1 MAVTYNSAF
10 LIVDS
15 DPNLDTSI
23 QGDQK
28 QTIAYFDDGTNSPVI
43 YYFDDTQSAGEK
55 WLSFCNLSAGVTS
68 GPTLPTFDADLH
80 CKGQEFVKLNEHL
93 HVLETYTSNGTA
105 WVKAF
110 DNHPATLTAS
120 TLTTFSG
127 TDHPVGTEFI
137 VNDGAGTLENYI
149 SDGETG
155 WILTSC
161 CRPHPEVGSAISTTP
176 PTFDSAVHVKGY
188 VYITVY
194 ENGRTGDA
202 HISNGSQWLLMSEE
216 GAAPQVG
223 TSLPTAGSS
232 TTPPGT
238 VFIVQDGNGDTVS
251 THVSGGGS
259 EYGTWLTTAEVSNS
273 DLSVTES
280 NTTNIITSSDGT
292 NATLT
297 AASTSKAGLM
307 TKAIF
312 DEHVLNNAK
321 VSNVAETV
329 TSISVAANVITYTD
343 EDGND
348 TTIDLS
354 TYLDDT
360 NLARLTSGS
369 LNGTTGIATFTRDD
383 ASTFTIDMSA
393 FLDAITLNNTL
404 TSTSTT
410 EGLTAA
416 QGKVLKDLI
425 DALPT
430 SDTVDMGS
438 GFKIANSAGTDQ
450 FTVVEDEEIRFEGSG
465 ATSVTFDASTQKV
478 TISSTDNNTDT
489 IYTHPTHPGDDA
501 SIDTGALTGAT
512 VISDLD
518 LNITTDTLGHVTDAN
533 ATVSTRALTLAD
545 LGFTGDADATSGG
558 KFVDGT
564 DTDDAVYTTGNVGIG
579 TNDPGHI
586 LDVQAV
592 TDPSI
597 RVRSSGTGA
606 SDDALVRIRIG
617 GTTASSIV
625 AFGDSASSTRG
636 QIKYTHSVDALRLYT
651 SGTEQVRIDSSGD
664 VGIGNTSPENI
675 LHVEKANPIILVQD
689 TDTSLSTTEAYIKF
703 SGSQSSAAGGGFRT
717 DIEKAIGYK
726 EDSLVFEDGGTE
738 RMRIDSSGNV
748 GIGTDDP
755 SSRLEVSDSD
765 PTIRLTNS
773 TVSLGNGT
781 VGSFEF
787 FTEDSSTNASR
798 VLSSIDCEN
807 AAGSS
812 IPGGELVFK
821 TSLGGGSFTQ
831 ATEKMRLDDVGNL
844 GIGTDDPDAL
854 LHISQGANST
864 ATNLIIENTD
874 TSIVDTEDLA
884 KIEFKSNDISTE
896 GVGVAASIRTVAESA
911 GNRFGIAFNTKNL
924 SAETEKMRIAYTGNV
939 GIGFTVPADK
949 LEVGGAISASAGY
962 GFKLANS
969 TETAIGKWYSASG
982 VNYLEGD
989 GTRSFQIGSSTN
1001 GVNVKFDNVNNR
1013 VGIGNESPD
1022 ATLAI
1027 GDSTSTGNYIKVE
1040 GSSSDNTYTV
1050 FEGKRK
1056 YPKIRLEDTIGS
1068 AFELWN
1074 LGNTLRFGTSVG
1086 NAGSA
1091 AWYTKS
1097 GVAGDVIF
1105 NGDVGIGTSS
1115 PGSKLEVNGSVE
1127 FNQDGDV
1134 MFYAGD
1140 GSSNFNWGIGDF
1152 DQAGGGAS
1160 IKNNVGEV
1168 EVHTDG
1174 SIAATFRDDNRIS
1187 GVADPLGAQDVST
1200 KKYVDDLKVAIS
1212 IAVSDEETDLAV
1224 GTSNV
1229 TFRMPYAM
1237 TLTEVRA
1244 SLNRAPG
1251 GSTLIVDINDTA
1263 STVLSTKLSI
1273 DIGEKTSTTA
1283 ATAAVISDTALAD
1296 DAEITIDIDQ
1306 IGSSDAGK
1314 GLKVTL
1320 IGTRAIAV

>member
-15 DPNLDTSI
+15 DPNLDASI

-28 QTIAYFDDGTNSPVI
+28 QTIAYFDDGTNPPI
-43 YYFDDTQSAGEK
+43 LYYFDDTQDAGEK

-110 DNHPATLTAS
+110 DNHPATLTAA

-161 CRPHPEVGSAISTTP
+161 CRPHPEVGSGISATP
-176 PTFDSAVHVKGY
+176 PTFDSAVHIKGY
-188 VYITVY
+188 VYVTVY

-238 VFIVQDGNGDTVS
+238 VFVVQDGSGNTVS

-292 NATLT
+292 DATLT

-307 TKAIF
+307 TKAMF

-321 VSNVAETV
+321 VSNVDETL

-369 LNGTTGIATFTRDD
+369 LNGTTGVATFTRDD

-416 QGKVLKDLI
+416 QGKALKDLI

-450 FTVVEDEEIRFEGSG
+450 FTVTENEEIRFEGSG

-489 IYTHPTHPGDDA
+489 VYTHPTHPGDDA

-533 ATVSTRALTLAD
+533 ATVSTRTLTLAN
-545 LGFTGDADATSGG
+545 LGFTGDTDATSGG

-579 TNDPGHI
+579 T
-586 LDVQAV
+586 
-592 TDPSI
+592 
-597 RVRSSGTGA
+597 
-606 SDDALVRIRIG
+606 
-617 GTTASSIV
+617 
-625 AFGDSASSTRG
+625 
-636 QIKYTHSVDALRLYT
+636 
-651 SGTEQVRIDSSGD
+651 
-664 VGIGNTSPENI
+664 
-675 LHVEKANPIILVQD
+675 
-689 TDTSLSTTEAYIKF
+689 
-703 SGSQSSAAGGGFRT
+703 
-717 DIEKAIGYK
+717 
-726 EDSLVFEDGGTE
+726 
-738 RMRIDSSGNV
+738 
-748 GIGTDDP
+748 
-755 SSRLEVSDSD
+755 
-765 PTIRLTNS
+765 
-773 TVSLGNGT
+773 
-781 VGSFEF
+781 
-787 FTEDSSTNASR
+787 
-798 VLSSIDCEN
+798 
-807 AAGSS
+807 
-812 IPGGELVFK
+812 
-821 TSLGGGSFTQ
+821 
-831 ATEKMRLDDVGNL
+831 
-844 GIGTDDPDAL
+844 DDPDAL
-854 LHISQGANST
+854 FHISQGANST

-874 TSIVDTEDLA
+874 TSILDTEDLA
-884 KIEFKSNDISTE
+884 KIEFKSNDISTN

-939 GIGFTVPADK
+939 GIGTTSPTEELHVSGNARVTGAYYDSNNSPGTSGQILYSTATGTDWATPDIPISPTWTLSGDSGTDQNIGVFDTVDLA
-949 LEVGGAISASAGY
+949 GGNGISTVASATDTLTINLDDTAVTAGAY
-962 GFKLANS
+962 TSANI
-969 TETAIGKWYSASG
+969 TVDAQGRITAATNGSG
-982 VNYLEGD
+982 VKFVD
-989 GTRSFQIGSSTN
+989 GTDTDDAVYTTGN
-1001 GVNVKFDNVNNR
+1001 
-1013 VGIGNESPD
+1013 VGIGTTDPD

-1027 GDSTSTGNYIKVE
+1027 GDNTSTGNYIKVE

-1056 YPKIRLEDTIGS
+1056 YPKLILNDTIGS
-1068 AFELWN
+1068 SFNLWN
-1074 LGNTLRFGTSVG
+1074 LGNTLRFGTSTSSAA
-1086 NAGSA
+1086 NA

-1097 GVAGDVIF
+1097 GVAGNVIF
-1105 NGDVGIGTSS
+1105 NGSVGIGTTT
-1115 PGSKLEVNGSVE
+1115 PGSKLEVNGSAE

-1140 GSSNFNWGIGDF
+1140 GSSDYNWGIGDF
-1152 DQAGGGAS
+1152 DSGAGGAY
-1160 IKNNVGEV
+1160 IKNSSGEV
-1168 EVHTDG
+1168 EVYTDG
-1174 SIAATFRDDNRIS
+1174 SIAATFKTDNRIS
-1187 GVADPLGAQDVST
+1187 GVADPTGAQDVAT
-1200 KKYVDDLKVAIS
+1200 KSYVDDLKVAIS

-1224 GTSNV
+1224 GTSNI

-1251 GSTLIVDINDTA
+1251 GSTLIVDINETA
-1263 STVLSTKLSI
+1263 STILSTKLSI

-1320 IGTRAIAV
+1320 IGTRA

>member
-1 MAVTYNSAF
+1 
-10 LIVDS
+10 
-15 DPNLDTSI
+15 
-23 QGDQK
+23 
-28 QTIAYFDDGTNSPVI
+28 
-43 YYFDDTQSAGEK
+43 
-55 WLSFCNLSAGVTS
+55 
-68 GPTLPTFDADLH
+68 
-80 CKGQEFVKLNEHL
+80 
-93 HVLETYTSNGTA
+93 
-105 WVKAF
+105 
-110 DNHPATLTAS
+110 
-120 TLTTFSG
+120 
-127 TDHPVGTEFI
+127 
-137 VNDGAGTLENYI
+137 
-149 SDGETG
+149 
-155 WILTSC
+155 
-161 CRPHPEVGSAISTTP
+161 
-176 PTFDSAVHVKGY
+176 
-188 VYITVY
+188 
-194 ENGRTGDA
+194 
-202 HISNGSQWLLMSEE
+202 MSEE

-726 EDSLVFEDGGTE
+726 NDSLVFEDGGTE

-748 GIGTDDP
+748 GIGTTSPNSELHIASGNPVLTLQDTNSNDPNAVKIEFTDQINDVHAEIGLTAGNSGALNIKNNYKAIDFYTGTSGTSTLAMQIDDNGFVGIGITNP
-755 SSRLEVSDSD
+755 TATLHVNGGLRVSTVNEATTYSADKFLVSDAENVKYVDAVQLASLID
-765 PTIRLTNS
+765 PYVT
-773 TVSLGNGT
+773 
-781 VGSFEF
+781 
-787 FTEDSSTNASR
+787 
-798 VLSSIDCEN
+798 
-807 AAGSS
+807 
-812 IPGGELVFK
+812 
-821 TSLGGGSFTQ
+821 GGGKFVDGTDTND
-831 ATEKMRLDDVGNL
+831 AVYTTGNV
-844 GIGTDDPDAL
+844 GIGTTSPDSL
-854 LHISQGANST
+854 LHISQGVNST

-874 TSIVDTEDLA
+874 TSILDTEDLA
-884 KIEFKSNDISTE
+884 KIEFKSNDASTG

-911 GNRFGIAFNTKNL
+911 GTLYGVGFNTKAGA
-924 SAETEKMRIAYTGNV
+924 AET
-939 GIGFTVPADK
+939 
-949 LEVGGAISASAGY
+949 
-962 GFKLANS
+962 
-969 TETAIGKWYSASG
+969 
-982 VNYLEGD
+982 
-989 GTRSFQIGSSTN
+989 
-1001 GVNVKFDNVNNR
+1001 
-1013 VGIGNESPD
+1013 
-1022 ATLAI
+1022 
-1027 GDSTSTGNYIKVE
+1027 
-1040 GSSSDNTYTV
+1040 
-1050 FEGKRK
+1050 
-1056 YPKIRLEDTIGS
+1056 
-1068 AFELWN
+1068 
-1074 LGNTLRFGTSVG
+1074 
-1086 NAGSA
+1086 
-1091 AWYTKS
+1091 
-1097 GVAGDVIF
+1097 
-1105 NGDVGIGTSS
+1105 
-1115 PGSKLEVNGSVE
+1115 
-1127 FNQDGDV
+1127 
-1134 MFYAGD
+1134 
-1140 GSSNFNWGIGDF
+1140 
-1152 DQAGGGAS
+1152 
-1160 IKNNVGEV
+1160 
-1168 EVHTDG
+1168 
-1174 SIAATFRDDNRIS
+1174 
-1187 GVADPLGAQDVST
+1187 
-1200 KKYVDDLKVAIS
+1200 
-1212 IAVSDEETDLAV
+1212 
-1224 GTSNV
+1224 
-1229 TFRMPYAM
+1229 
-1237 TLTEVRA
+1237 
-1244 SLNRAPG
+1244 
-1251 GSTLIVDINDTA
+1251 
-1263 STVLSTKLSI
+1263 
-1273 DIGEKTSTTA
+1273 
-1283 ATAAVISDTALAD
+1283 
-1296 DAEITIDIDQ
+1296 
-1306 IGSSDAGK
+1306 
-1314 GLKVTL
+1314 
-1320 IGTRAIAV
+1320 

>member
-28 QTIAYFDDGTNSPVI
+28 QTIAYFDDGTNPPI
-43 YYFDDTQSAGEK
+43 LYYFDDTQSAGEK
-55 WLSFCNLSAGVTS
+55 WLSFCNLGAGVTS

-80 CKGQEFVKLNEHL
+80 CKGQEFVKINEHL
-93 HVLETYTSNGTA
+93 HILETYTSSGTA

-110 DNHPATLTAS
+110 DNHPATLTAA
-120 TLTTFSG
+120 TLTAFSG

-161 CRPHPEVGSAISTTP
+161 CRPHPGIYGGLSLV
-176 PTFDSAVHVKGY
+176 TFDSAVHVKGS
-188 VYITVY
+188 VFIVQY
-194 ENGRTGDA
+194 ENGRTGNSYVSD
-202 HISNGSQWLLMSEE
+202 GTQWVLTSEE
-216 GAAPQVG
+216 IAAPQEG

-238 VFIVQDGNGDTVS
+238 IFIKKDGSGNVLS
-251 THVSGGGS
+251 SHVSGGGS
-259 EYGTWLTTAEVSNS
+259 SYGSWLTLGEESDS
-273 DLSVTES
+273 DLSYSSTQ
-280 NTTNIITSSDGT
+280 TTNTIASSDGT
-292 NATLT
+292 DAVLT
-297 AASTSKAGLM
+297 AASTTKAGLM

-321 VSNVAETV
+321 VSNVAETT
-329 TSISVAANVITYTD
+329 TSIALASNILTYTD
-343 EDGND
+343 EDGVD
-348 TTIDLS
+348 TDLDLS
-354 TYLDDT
+354 LYLDDT

-369 LNGTTGIATFTRDD
+369 LNGTTGVATFTRDD

-416 QGKVLKDLI
+416 QGKALKDLI

-450 FTVVEDEEIRFEGSG
+450 FTVIEDEEIRFEGSG
-465 ATSVTFDASTQKV
+465 ATSVSFDASTQKV

-489 IYTHPTHPGDDA
+489 VYTHPTHPGDDI
-501 SIDTGALTGAT
+501 SIDTTALTGAT

-533 ATVSTRALTLAD
+533 ATVATRTLTLAN
-545 LGFTGDADATSGG
+545 LGFTGDTDATSGG

-564 DTDDAVYTTGNVGIG
+564 TATDAVYTTGNVGIG
-579 TNDPGHI
+579 NTNPIAKLYVDG
-586 LDVQAV
+586 
-592 TDPSI
+592 
-597 RVRSSGTGA
+597 GA
-606 SDDALVRIRIG
+606 LG
-617 GTTASSIV
+617 GTA
-625 AFGDSASSTRG
+625 GDD
-636 QIKYTHSVDALRLYT
+636 IALLSLKATNTNTDILQFTSERLT
-651 SGTEQVRIDSSGD
+651 TGT
-664 VGIGNTSPENI
+664 NF
-675 LHVEKANPIILVQD
+675 L
-689 TDTSLSTTEAYIKF
+689 
-703 SGSQSSAAGGGFRT
+703 SAAQRIQRKVDNTLMGYIQFGAHT
-717 DIEKAIGYK
+717 DDLITFGEG
-726 EDSLVFEDGGTE
+726 STE
-738 RMRIDSSGNV
+738 RMRIDGDGNV
-748 GIGTDDP
+748 GIGTASP
-755 SSRLEVSDSD
+755 QSRLEVSDTF
-765 PTIRLTNS
+765 PVLRLTNESVTS
-773 TVSLGNGT
+773 TIGDVVSSIEFYNSDTSGNYPAVGAAIKSINESTFGNANALG
-781 VGSFEF
+781 F
-787 FTEDSSTNASR
+787 FTNSDSASETEYMR
-798 VLSSIDCEN
+798 ITSSGLVGIGNTTPDKLLVVSGTGAEIVIN
-807 AAGSS
+807 DTDTTDTPRLRFRESGATSGS
-812 IPGGELVFK
+812 ILTDAGELIFESG
-821 TSLGGGSFTQ
+821 TS
-831 ATEKMRLDDVGNL
+831 EKMRIDSNGDV
-844 GIGTDDPDAL
+844 GIGTTNPSAE
-854 LHISQGANST
+854 LHIAQGVNST

-874 TSIVDTEDLA
+874 TTILDTEDLA
-884 KIEFKSNDISTE
+884 KIEFKSNDATTN
-896 GVGVAASIRTVAESA
+896 GAGVAASIRTVAEST
-911 GNRFGIAFNTKNL
+911 GTLYGVGFNTKAGT
-924 SAETEKMRIAYTGNV
+924 AETEKMRITAYGNV
-939 GIGFTVPADK
+939 GIGIVTPSDK
-949 LEVGGAISASAGY
+949 LEVVGAISAKAGN

-969 TETAIGKWYSASG
+969 NETAIGKWYSASG

-989 GTRSFQIGSSTN
+989 GGRSFQIGSVTN
-1001 GVNVKFDNVNNR
+1001 GVNVKFDNANNR
-1013 VGIGNESPD
+1013 VGIGNTAPD

-1027 GDSTSTGNYIKVE
+1027 GDNTSTGNWIKVE
-1040 GSSSDNTYTV
+1040 GSNADNTYTV

-1056 YPKIRLEDTIGS
+1056 YPKLILNDTLGS
-1068 AFELWN
+1068 SFNLWN
-1074 LGNTLRFGTSVG
+1074 LGNTLRFGTSTSSAG
-1086 NAGSA
+1086 NA

-1105 NGDVGIGTSS
+1105 NGDVGIGTAS
-1115 PGSKLEVNGSVE
+1115 PGSKLEVDGSVE
-1127 FNQDGDV
+1127 FNQSGDV

-1140 GSSNFNWGIGDF
+1140 GSSDYNWGIGDF

-1160 IKNNVGEV
+1160 IKNNLGEV

-1174 SIAATFRDDNRIS
+1174 SIAATFKNDNRIS
-1187 GVADPLGAQDVST
+1187 GVADPTGDQDVST
-1200 KKYVDDLKVAIS
+1200 KKYVDDLKVAITL
-1212 IAVSDEETDLAV
+1212 AVSDEESDIAV
-1224 GTSNV
+1224 GTSSV

-1251 GSTLIVDINDTA
+1251 GSTVIVDINDTA

-1283 ATAAVISDTALAD
+1283 ATAAVISDTSLAD
-1296 DAEITIDIDQ
+1296 DTEITIDIDQ

-1320 IGTRAIAV
+1320 IGTRAIPI